1 LTKGIPLAALSG
13 AQVEA
18 FGAALRARLLD
29 GSGSFPKRYLR
40 QVVSDIRF
48 DGKRLT
54 LGASKAALL
63 QAAAEKEMGAARVLT
78 SGMSWLA
85 QVERELLPVDP
96 ARALELVE
104 DFITSDAKWF
114 ERAEDSDGAIGGAVG
129 AAWSGVTRLSSTT
142 S

>member
-1 LTKGIPLAALSG
+1 
-13 AQVEA
+13 
-18 FGAALRARLLD
+18 
-29 GSGSFPKRYLR
+29 
-40 QVVSDIRF
+40 
-48 DGKRLT
+48 
-54 LGASKAALL
+54 
-63 QAAAEKEMGAARVLT
+63 
-78 SGMSWLA
+78 MSWLA